1 LHLKKSLKFITNY
14 INYHRVKSRVD
25 RRLRLKKKLV
35 KFRVLRS
42 KLMKD
47 IKNNNIKYK
56 LDELEKDLTNGDI
69 LNIKRLRLRKRA
81 NRISTWESP
90 K

>member
-1 LHLKKSLKFITNY
+1 
-14 INYHRVKSRVD
+14 
-25 RRLRLKKKLV
+25 
-35 KFRVLRS
+35 
-42 KLMKD
+42 MKD

-81 NRISTWESP
+81 LDLYHRKRE
-90 K
+90 